1 MASLE
6 EKLQQAQELFHGK
19 NGGPEGESHIVD
31 SNLDRKSGNFV
42 MVWSSTKDVAKIIE
56 RCGPDVIDCNL
67 TENGVFLKINRKA
80 FRGIH
85 CAFRNSKG

>member
-1 MASLE
+1 MNPLE
-6 EKLQQAQELFHGK
+6 GKLRKAQELFRGK

-31 SNLDRKSGNFV
+31 SNLDRKDGNFV

-56 RCGPDVIDCNL
+56 RCGPDVIDC
-67 TENGVFLKINRKA
+67 TVSEDGVFLKIDRKA

-85 CAFRNSKG
+85 CAFRHSK